1 MVHLE
6 GTARQNMAVVNDDLG
21 IALSVK
27 LNTICSNPVHSSLIL
42 MRLYLQ
48 NISKP
53 VLSEL
58 DLTKKLS
65 YFHTCNKIIIL
76 ISNK

>member
-6 GTARQNMAVVNDDLG
+6 GTARQNMAGVNDDLG

-27 LNTICSNPVHSSLIL
+27 LNTIYSNPVHSSLIL
-42 MRLYLQ
+42 IRLYLQ

-58 DLTKKLS
+58 DLIKELS
-65 YFHTCNKIIIL
+65 YFHTCII
-76 ISNK
+76 K